1 MKDGCWENIAVVRG
15 QCWDLKPKVSAISVV
30 SEKIRAGFEV
40 AVIDFLANVASRF
53 NPVLYL
59 DKFETSREDT
69 TAKKVV
75 GLPAHLR
82 YWKIRPMSAAT
93 FCRCLANV
101 R

>member
-1 MKDGCWENIAVVRG
+1 MKG
-15 QCWDLKPKVSAISVV
+15 QCLDLTSMVTSISVV
-30 SEKIRAGFEV
+30 SEKIRVEFEV
-40 AVIDFLANVASRF
+40 AVIDFLANLACRF
-53 NPVLYL
+53 DPVVYL

>member
-1 MKDGCWENIAVVRG
+1 VKG
-15 QCWDLKPKVSAISVV
+15 QCLDLTSMVTSISVV
-30 SEKIRAGFEV
+30 SEKIRVEFEV
-40 AVIDFLANVASRF
+40 AVIDFLANLACRF
-53 NPVLYL
+53 DPVVYL

>member
-1 MKDGCWENIAVVRG
+1 MKG
-15 QCWDLKPKVSAISVV
+15 QCLDLKPMVTPRSEVLKRRVV
-30 SEKIRAGFEV
+30 FEV
-40 AVIDFLANVASRF
+40 AVLDLLAIWTSRF
-53 NPVLYL
+53 NPVVYL

>member
-1 MKDGCWENIAVVRG
+1 MVT
-15 QCWDLKPKVSAISVV
+15 SISVV
-30 SEKIRAGFEV
+30 SEKIRVEFEV
-40 AVIDFLANVASRF
+40 AVIDFLANLACRF
-53 NPVLYL
+53 DPVVYL